1 MHLLSSVPP
10 SAQVVKSIHA
20 LGRTV
25 QTIMPDAPFP
35 KLGVKVVEK
44 NERHFSEEQ
53 LRQAKA
59 AVSVLNLGSSDLGKK
74 ATASLLE
81 GKDSQAFLGAGGR
94 KASGGDSKP
103 AHA

>member
-1 MHLLSSVPP
+1 
-10 SAQVVKSIHA
+10 VVKSIHA

-44 NERHFSEEQ
+44 NERHFSEDQ

-59 AVSVLNLGSSDLGKK
+59 AVSVLNLGSSDLGKR

-81 GKDSQAFLGAGGR
+81 GKDSQSFLGAGR
-94 KASGGDSKP
+94 KASGDGKP